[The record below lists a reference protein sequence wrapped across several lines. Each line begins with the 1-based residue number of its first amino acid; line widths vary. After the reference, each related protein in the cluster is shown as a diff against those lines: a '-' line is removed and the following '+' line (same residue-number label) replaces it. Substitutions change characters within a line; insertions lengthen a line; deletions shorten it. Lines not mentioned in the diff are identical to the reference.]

1 MVVKQFFIDG
11 LFGLLQEKVVCKE
24 PGTFKEALRVARQK
38 YQSLMFK
45 LYHEEV
51 RPSREDYHRYQ
62 ASQVSVSTCVSLSN
76 STSTKQDDVSST
88 VPTILS
94 LEEEPLRGDIL
105 EETLN
110 VRHQVSDEQEEAV
123 HKCGKDPIPQAPA
136 PHQHCGN
143 LVSLRKSRRRSR
155 LKSKASKSS
164 QVPW

>member
-1 MVVKQFFIDG
+1 MPDMVVRQFFIDG
-11 LFGLLQEKVVCKE
+11 LFGPLQEKVACKE

-62 ASQVSVSTCVSLSN
+62 ASQTSIPTCVSLNN
-76 STSTKQDDVSST
+76 STSTKQDDVPSP

-94 LEEEPLRGDIL
+94 LEDEPLGGDIL
-105 EETLN
+105 EETLS

-123 HKCGKDPIPQAPA
+123 HKFGKDSVPQAPA
-136 PHQHCGN
+136 PHQQQWQPSEPTQIKKK
-143 LVSLRKSRRRSR
+143 VKAEI
-155 LKSKASKSS
+155 KSK
-164 QVPW
+164 